1 MNGYSDK
8 SLDKDLNFL
17 RNFFNLLTYFE
28 ANECIKH
35 LHKLYTF
42 LVKKK
47 LYNTNQYENC
57 FLIDAK
63 ET

>member
-35 LHKLYTF
+35 LQKLYTF
-42 LVKKK
+42 LVKKSYTT
-47 LYNTNQYENC
+47 LINTR
-57 FLIDAK
+57 IVS
-63 ET
+63 